1 MSYKLDI
8 EKIRDFIN
16 NKDNVNK
23 VYDMIIDINGYNN
36 SLDYLY
42 YYRNNQEF
50 FDTFFYYDTLELLRA
65 VEEGEYNYRDEYVK
79 INQFGGLISGNIHDI
94 YDDYILYID
103 EIIEAIEYIFNN
115 EDGYTTKKY
124 ITSSISYIE
133 EFIIKE

>member
-8 EKIRDFIN
+8 EKIKNFIN

-50 FDTFFYYDTLELLRA
+50 FDTFFYYDTLELLKS

-79 INQFGGLISGNIHDI
+79 INQFGGLISGNIYDI

-115 EDGYTTKKY
+115 EDGHTTKKY
-124 ITSSISYIE
+124 IIGSISYIE

>member
-79 INQFGGLISGNIHDI
+79 INQFGGLISGNIYDI

-115 EDGYTTKKY
+115 EDGHTTKKY
-124 ITSSISYIE
+124 IIGSISYIE